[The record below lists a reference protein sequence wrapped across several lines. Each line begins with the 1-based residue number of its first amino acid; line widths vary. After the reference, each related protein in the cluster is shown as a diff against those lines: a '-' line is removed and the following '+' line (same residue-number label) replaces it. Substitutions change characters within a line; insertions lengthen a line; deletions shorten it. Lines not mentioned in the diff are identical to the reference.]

1 LVQGSSL
8 VAEKEVSIMISGRML
23 IVDDN
28 ISLRES
34 LTTVFLAEGF
44 VVDQAEDGGLAI
56 EMLGKH
62 NYDVV
67 ITDVKMPKIGGIDV
81 LKAAKKLN
89 PSSVV
94 VMMTGYGTVESAVEA
109 MKFGASDYLQKPFSV
124 EEMQLRVI
132 NGLKIRHYEHE
143 LTYLRGERNIIYH
156 FDNFIGESPSIKKVF
171 AVLKKVSRSNASI
184 LITGETG
191 TGKELVAG
199 AIHYSSQRSN
209 NGFVKVNCAALHD
222 NLLESELFGHE
233 KGAYTGAVKQRIGR
247 FEQAHRGTL
256 FLDEIGDMSLNTQA
270 KVLRVIQEKEFERLG
285 GGRTIKVD
293 VRILSATNK
302 DLAQAVQDKAF
313 REDLYF
319 RLNVITIKIPALRE
333 RKEDIPLLAD
343 YFLKKFAG
351 DLKKNVR
358 HISPGALSL
367 LKRYQWPGNVRELE
381 NCLERAVLMCEGSEI
396 KREDLFFME
405 DVETASNG
413 DSLALKIPPL
423 GIQLKDMEKTLVVE
437 TLKMC
442 NWVQKD
448 AAEMLG
454 ISKRVMNYK
463 VKQYNLS
470 NPRWIK
476 NK

>member
-1 LVQGSSL
+1 
-8 VAEKEVSIMISGRML
+8 MISGRIL

-28 ISLRES
+28 VSLRES
-34 LTTVFLAEGF
+34 LAAVFLAEGF
-44 VVDQAEDGGLAI
+44 IVDQAEDGGSAI
-56 EMLGKH
+56 ENLGQN

-67 ITDVKMPKIGGIDV
+67 ITDIKMPKIGGIDV
-81 LKAAKKLN
+81 LKGAKKLN
-89 PSSVV
+89 PSTVV

-109 MKFGASDYLQKPFSV
+109 MKFGASDYLQKPFSI
-124 EEMQLRVI
+124 EEMQLRVV

-171 AVLKKVSRSNASI
+171 ATLKKVSRSNASI

-199 AIHYSSQRSN
+199 AIHYSSQRSKN
-209 NGFVKVNCAALHD
+209 SFVKVNCAALHD

-256 FLDEIGDMSLNTQA
+256 FLDEIGDMSLSTQA

-293 VRILSATNK
+293 VRILSASNK
-302 DLAQAVQDKAF
+302 DLPQEVRNKAF

-319 RLNVITIKIPALRE
+319 RLNVITIRIPALRE

-343 YFLKKFAG
+343 LIPIAGLMLGRGALGKPWLFRNIKEFIRHGETTPINWSEKLTAILLHWELLEHHKGKHTGFLLFRKHLAWYSRG
-351 DLKKNVR
+351 L
-358 HISPGALSL
+358 PGAASF
-367 LKRYQWPGNVRELE
+367 RQQIFSSSSREELTG
-381 NCLERAVLMCEGSEI
+381 MMHI
-396 KREDLFFME
+396 FF
-405 DVETASNG
+405 D
-413 DSLALKIPPL
+413 PL
-423 GIQLKDMEKTLVVE
+423 ITQPAIAGT
-437 TLKMC
+437 
-442 NWVQKD
+442 
-448 AAEMLG
+448 
-454 ISKRVMNYK
+454 
-463 VKQYNLS
+463 KQV
-470 NPRWIK
+470 
-476 NK
+476 

>member
-1 LVQGSSL
+1 
-8 VAEKEVSIMISGRML
+8 MISGRIL

-28 ISLRES
+28 VSLRES
-34 LTTVFLAEGF
+34 LAAVFLAEGF
-44 VVDQAEDGGLAI
+44 IVDQAEDGSLAI
-56 EMLGKH
+56 EKLGQN

-67 ITDVKMPKIGGIDV
+67 ITDIKMPKIGGIDV
-81 LKAAKKLN
+81 LKEAKKLN
-89 PSSVV
+89 PSTVV

-109 MKFGASDYLQKPFSV
+109 MKFGAYDYLQKPFSI
-124 EEMQLRVI
+124 EEMQLRVV
-132 NGLKIRHYEHE
+132 NGLKMRHYEHE

-171 AVLKKVSRSNASI
+171 ATLKKVSRSNASI

-199 AIHYSSQRSN
+199 AIHYSSQRTKSS
-209 NGFVKVNCAALHD
+209 FVKVNCAALHD

-256 FLDEIGDMSLNTQA
+256 FLDEIGDMSLSTQA

-302 DLAQAVQDKAF
+302 DLPQEVQNKQF

-319 RLNVITIKIPALRE
+319 RLNVITIRIPALRE
-333 RKEDIPLLAD
+333 RKEDIPLLSD
-343 YFLKKFAG
+343 HFLRKFAG

-358 HISPGALSL
+358 LISPGAMSL

-396 KREDLFFME
+396 KREDLSFME
-405 DVETASNG
+405 DMEAVSG
-413 DSLALKIPPL
+413 DA
-423 GIQLKDMEKTLVVE
+423 
-437 TLKMC
+437 
-442 NWVQKD
+442 
-448 AAEMLG
+448 
-454 ISKRVMNYK
+454 
-463 VKQYNLS
+463 
-470 NPRWIK
+470 
-476 NK
+476 

>member
-1 LVQGSSL
+1 
-8 VAEKEVSIMISGRML
+8 MISGRIL

-28 ISLRES
+28 VSLRES
-34 LTTVFLAEGF
+34 LAAVFLAEGF
-44 VVDQAEDGGLAI
+44 IVDQAEDGGLAI
-56 EMLGKH
+56 EKLGQN

-67 ITDVKMPKIGGIDV
+67 ITDIKMPKIGGIDV
-81 LKAAKKLN
+81 LKEAKKLN
-89 PSSVV
+89 PSTVV

-109 MKFGASDYLQKPFSV
+109 MKFGAYDYLQKPFSIK
-124 EEMQLRVI
+124 EMQLRVV
-132 NGLKIRHYEHE
+132 NGLKMRHYEHE

-171 AVLKKVSRSNASI
+171 ATLKKVSRSNASI
-184 LITGETG
+184 MITGETG

-199 AIHYSSQRSN
+199 AIHYSSQRSKN
-209 NGFVKVNCAALHD
+209 SFVKVNCAALHD

-256 FLDEIGDMSLNTQA
+256 FLDEIGDMSLSTQA

-293 VRILSATNK
+293 VRIISATNK
-302 DLAQAVQDKAF
+302 ELPLEVQNKAF

-351 DLKKNVR
+351 DLKKSVR
-358 HISPGALSL
+358 LISPGAMSL

-396 KREDLFFME
+396 KREELSFME
-405 DVETASNG
+405 DMEAVNG
-413 DSLALKIPPL
+413 DAPAVKIPPS
-423 GIQLKDMEKTLVVE
+423 GILLKDMEKSLVVE

-442 NWVQKD
+442 NWIQKD